1 MSGGIDP
8 GCIRI
13 GLAIADGR
21 VSAVE
26 LAGDRPQLSSALRGR
41 KADEAVRLLPLLF
54 AICGKA
60 QGRAA
65 QLALDAARGVA
76 AAPQLDPAIAGEVM
90 REHLWRWLLD
100 LPPLLGEAPLKT
112 EFAAALN
119 WVARAQRDHLAELLA
134 GPRIA
139 DLTRHLEVAVRAAV
153 GAEASPVAM
162 LPGLDAATSLRHWPR
177 LDASFSRL
185 PQWQGAAAETGALA
199 RRGGAAAPSLALRW
213 MARRA
218 EVDDWAQGRA
228 KVGAGG
234 TASAASVAPGV
245 GRALVETARGLLMHE
260 VELDGERIAN
270 YVIVAPTE
278 WNFHPQGPLA
288 AWLAGSDATDL
299 AALQARVALAVAT
312 LDPCVRWELAWL

>member
-1 MSGGIDP
+1 
-8 GCIRI
+8 
-13 GLAIADGR
+13 
-21 VSAVE
+21 
-26 LAGDRPQLSSALRGR
+26 
-41 KADEAVRLLPLLF
+41 
-54 AICGKA
+54 
-60 QGRAA
+60 
-65 QLALDAARGVA
+65 VA

-139 DLTRHLEVAVRAAV
+139 DLTRRLEAVV
-153 GAEASPVAM
+153 GAEASVAAM
-162 LPGLDAATSLRHWPR
+162 LPGFDAATSLRHWPQ

-185 PQWQGAAAETGALA
+185 PHWQGAAAETGALA